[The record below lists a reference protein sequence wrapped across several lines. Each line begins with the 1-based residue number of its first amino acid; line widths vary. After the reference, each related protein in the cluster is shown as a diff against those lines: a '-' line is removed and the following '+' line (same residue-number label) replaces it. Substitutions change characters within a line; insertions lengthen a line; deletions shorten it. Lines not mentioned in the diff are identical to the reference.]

1 MELIPMIN
9 GGLVKGELVVFAAK
23 SGVGK
28 SKMSES
34 LTRNE
39 RLNLAV
45 CYFGL
50 YTIGMATNDC
60 DKVDEDCA
68 MDNAGVPFYYDQ
80 LNDRQRKVLDDMVA
94 FKEKAQAMMMW

>member
-1 MELIPMIN
+1 MNQLN
-9 GGLVKGELVVFAAK
+9 GGIPAGELVLMVAGN
-23 SGVGK
+23 GVGK
-28 SKMSES
+28 SRVFDQ

-50 YTIGMATNDC
+50 YTIGMATNDG

-68 MDNAGVPFYYDQ
+68 MDNAGVPFYYNQ

-94 FKEKAQAMMMW
+94 FKEKAQALRMW